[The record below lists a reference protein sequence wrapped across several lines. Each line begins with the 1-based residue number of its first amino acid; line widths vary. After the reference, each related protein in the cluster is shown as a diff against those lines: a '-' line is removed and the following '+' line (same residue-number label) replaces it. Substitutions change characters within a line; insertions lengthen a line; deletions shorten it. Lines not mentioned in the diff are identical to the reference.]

1 MWMTFKLWR
10 QVGFDDNEILLM
22 EDSIFFSYVPS
33 MYDRSTLV
41 LSMATVV
48 RKQEHSLVQC
58 WGTCV

>member
-33 MYDRSTLV
+33 MYDRNTLI
-41 LSMATVV
+41 LSMATVA